1 MWQDTFPRIAA
12 AGFGLALV
20 FVSIGQGAEDKLAM
34 RAKGYADKTLEEF
47 HIDPTDGIDLA
58 EAKLIADWVVLGT
71 VDLKDDRTRI
81 TGYSEPV
88 TDGLFWRIDVTQD
101 ESVPEGARRGP
112 LFIGKLSGR
121 NFGRGWINGGG
132 PIVDLGKAEFY
143 IDDWSGPPKV
153 LVRLKR
159 LVRPNDAAAQM
170 DIEVCANQVANLFN
184 AKPDGYV
191 ERVEQS
197 DITISEAT
205 VTDQFDRPD
214 RQWSAQIA
222 LRLKQRAP
230 SSKI

>member
-1 MWQDTFPRIAA
+1 V

-20 FVSIGQGAEDKLAM
+20 FVSIGQGAEDKLAT

-71 VDLKDDRTRI
+71 VDLKDNRARI

-88 TDGLFWRIDVTQD
+88 TDGLFWRIDVTQN

-132 PIVDLGKAEFY
+132 PSVDLGKAAFY
-143 IDDWSGPPKV
+143 IDDWSGPAKV
-153 LVRLKR
+153 WVRLKR
-159 LVRPNDAAAQM
+159 LVRPNDAAARM

-191 ERVEQS
+191 VRIERG
-197 DITISEAT
+197 DIKISEAP
-205 VTDQFDRPD
+205 VTDQFDGPD
-214 RQWSAQIA
+214 RQWIAQIA

-230 SSKI
+230 